1 MVKKC
6 HGKYLIRVSSEKLV
20 NTPPLAQENQQ
31 LKASN
36 KLLHQ
41 EVQELNMLVNL
52 YESKGPREKF
62 NHPPDI
68 PS

>member
-6 HGKYLIRVSSEKLV
+6 HGKYLIRVSSKKLV
-20 NTPPLAQENQQ
+20 NTPPLTQENQQ

-41 EVQELNMLVNL
+41 EVQELKMLVNL

-68 PS
+68 PN